1 MIWFVRPRAAHATK
15 LEAANHLHGTTGMNG
30 SSDSTY
36 SDGFRDG
43 QLDLYGFSLPDRESH
58 WLQLCHPEQPLEN
71 ILLRSMALA
80 PSESCLLNC
89 LINNRE
95 VPIINCQG
103 RLPPQAIISATV
115 SRLYQQLPQHILFF
129 HVAVTVARLE
139 Q

>member
-89 LINNRE
+89 LITVENFVSKSLASSSHN
-95 VPIINCQG
+95 ISD
-103 RLPPQAIISATV
+103 RLKALSTATTTHSISP
-115 SRLYQQLPQHILFF
+115 SCRDYG
-129 HVAVTVARLE
+129 
-139 Q
+139 